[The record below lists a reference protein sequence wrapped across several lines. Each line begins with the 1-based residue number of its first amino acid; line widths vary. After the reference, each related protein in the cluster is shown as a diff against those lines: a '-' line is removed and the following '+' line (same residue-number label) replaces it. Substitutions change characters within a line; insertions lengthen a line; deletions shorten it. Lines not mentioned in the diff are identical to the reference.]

1 MAYISFQPTDFFSSK
16 IYTGTGGASQAQTGL
31 GFQPD
36 LVWIKARTAAESNT
50 VWDAVRGVQ
59 KGLYTNNSSAE
70 ATIST
75 GLLSFD
81 SDGFT
86 VGSEGKVGSSYDYAS
101 WSWKAGTTT
110 GIDTTGSTIT
120 PTAYSFN
127 QTSGVSI
134 IQYDGNN
141 VQGAT
146 VPHGLGAAPQ
156 FILIKARDATESW
169 ATGHHHMNFGNPS
182 VTGWDY
188 YMYLNTTAPRG
199 QNNNRFGNVNP
210 TSTVFSIGNDDS
222 VNDASYTYM
231 AYCFAPKKGFSSFGS
246 YVGNLNDD
254 GPFIY
259 TGFRPAFTITKPAVT
274 DSNSWYVLDRLRA
287 NPYNPQDGRLEADGA
302 GTESTGKDI
311 DYVANGFKIR
321 KNDGGMNNTGI
332 TYIYAAFAEF
342 PFVSSNSKP
351 GTAR

>member
-1 MAYISFQPTDFFSSK
+1 MAAYISFQPTDYFSPK

-36 LVWIKARTAAESNT
+36 FVWIKARTAVESNT

-59 KGLYTNNSSAE
+59 KGLYTNNNAAE

-134 IQYDGNN
+134 IQYDG
-141 VQGAT
+141 T
-146 VPHGLGAAPQ
+146 V
-156 FILIKARDATESW
+156 
-169 ATGHHHMNFGNPS
+169 
-182 VTGWDY
+182 
-188 YMYLNTTAPRG
+188 
-199 QNNNRFGNVNP
+199 
-210 TSTVFSIGNDDS
+210 
-222 VNDASYTYM
+222 
-231 AYCFAPKKGFSSFGS
+231 
-246 YVGNLNDD
+246 
-254 GPFIY
+254 
-259 TGFRPAFTITKPAVT
+259 
-274 DSNSWYVLDRLRA
+274 
-287 NPYNPQDGRLEADGA
+287 
-302 GTESTGKDI
+302 
-311 DYVANGFKIR
+311 
-321 KNDGGMNNTGI
+321 
-332 TYIYAAFAEF
+332 
-342 PFVSSNSKP
+342 
-351 GTAR
+351 